1 VPIERRS
8 STPIR
13 FGPFEIDSV
22 SGELRKQGVRVRLQE
37 QPLQILQLLLEHP
50 GDVVTREELRKRLWP
65 ADTFV
70 DFDHGLYNAIKR
82 LRESLSDTAETPR
95 FIETIPRR
103 GYRFIAPVNGA
114 PHTPEF
120 SPLSSPT
127 SEVAPQMFRPRRTL
141 NRVALA
147 AMGLLLVGAL
157 LIVLNVGG
165 VRDRLV
171 GRPHRSNPSSAVLAE
186 STSTTVPGHLPN
198 PEAAEYVLQGRT
210 HVSNAYEAVVHES
223 GTMKLSEEEFSKGI
237 ALMERAIQ
245 EDPNYVPAYL
255 SLAKA
260 IMGEPPH
267 HNLRP
272 KAQAALLKALALD
285 DANADAHLL
294 MAEYLGFGLGW
305 DEPENH
311 YKRAIQLR
319 PGTAEIHEA
328 YAEYMDAVG
337 RYQEG
342 MKEHQKAQQLDL
354 NTDYLSSSP
363 LMPLMERLER
373 KRKFMAINPPNGY
386 DYWMRGEMEFE
397 AGQYADAVKD
407 WAGIARDYGW
417 VKEADSWE
425 KAFAAGGPGA
435 LANSVAMSLDE
446 IAKHRWFPR
455 DFIIGAHLHTD
466 DKEAT
471 LAWLQTA
478 AQEDD
483 SRVLRHLRSDYRWDP
498 YRSDPRFQQIIH
510 RASLAP

>member
-13 FGPFEIDSV
+13 FGPFEVDSV
-22 SGELRKQGVRVRLQE
+22 SGELRKQGIRMKLQE

-50 GDVVTREELRKRLWP
+50 GDVVTREELRKCLWP

-82 LRESLSDTAETPR
+82 LRESLGDTAETPR
-95 FIETIPRR
+95 FIETVPRR

-114 PHTPEF
+114 PHTGE
-120 SPLSSPT
+120 LSSPSLPT
-127 SEVAPQMFRPRRTL
+127 SAATPQISRPPRAW
-141 NRVALA
+141 NRIAVA
-147 AMGLLLVGAL
+147 AMGLLLVGAFP
-157 LIVLNVGG
+157 IVLNVGG
-165 VRDRLV
+165 SRDRLA
-171 GRPHRSNPSSAVLAE
+171 GRPHPSNPSAAVLAE
-186 STSTTVPGHLPN
+186 STSTSGPGHPPN
-198 PEAAEYVLQGRT
+198 PEAAENLLEGRT
-210 HVSNAYEAVVHES
+210 HVQNAYEATVRES

-245 EDPNYVPAYL
+245 EDPGYVPAYL
-255 SLAKA
+255 GLGKA

-272 KAQAALLKALALD
+272 KAQAALLRALALD
-285 DANADAHLL
+285 QNNADAHLL
-294 MAEYLGFGLGW
+294 MAEYLGFGEGW

-311 YKRAIQLR
+311 YKTAIQLR
-319 PGTAEIHEA
+319 PGSAEVHEA

-342 MKEHQKAQQLDL
+342 IKEHQKAEQLDP
-354 NTDYLSSSP
+354 NTDYLSLSP

-373 KRKFMAINPPNGY
+373 KRKFMATNPPNGY
-386 DYWMRGEMEFE
+386 DYWMRGEMEYE
-397 AGQYADAVKD
+397 AAQYADAVKD
-407 WAGIARDYGW
+407 WAGIAREYGW
-417 VKEADSWE
+417 TKEADTWE
-425 KAFAAGGPGA
+425 KAFAAGGPAA
-435 LANSVAMSLDE
+435 LAGSVARSLDE

-455 DFIIGAHLHTD
+455 DFIIDAHLYTG

-478 AQEDD
+478 AKEDD
-483 SRVLRHLRSDYRWDP
+483 TRVLRHLRSDYRWDP

-510 RASLAP
+510 LAGLAP